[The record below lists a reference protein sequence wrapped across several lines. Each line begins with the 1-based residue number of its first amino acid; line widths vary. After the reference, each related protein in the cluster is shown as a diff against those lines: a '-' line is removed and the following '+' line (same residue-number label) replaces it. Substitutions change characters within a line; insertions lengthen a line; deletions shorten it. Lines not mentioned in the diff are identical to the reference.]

1 MQGLGPG
8 VTIVTIAP
16 KPDPGLNLADVIIGS
31 FGITAIAVLIAAVFG
46 VVLSYVLIR
55 WNRRHPP
62 EQDHL
67 PSVNPLIART
77 TDTPRVP

>member
-1 MQGLGPG
+1 VQDPG

-16 KPDPGLNLADVIIGS
+16 RPAPGLNLADVIVGS
-31 FGITAIAVLIAAVFG
+31 LSLTVIAVLFAAVFG
-46 VVLSYVLIR
+46 VVLSYILIR

-67 PSVNPLIART
+67 PSVNPLIARAT
-77 TDTPRVP
+77 ETPKLR

>member
-1 MQGLGPG
+1 MQDPG

-16 KPDPGLNLADVIIGS
+16 RPDPGLHLADVILGS
-31 FGITAIAVLIAAVFG
+31 FGITAIAVIVAAVFG
-46 VVLSYVLIR
+46 VVLSFVLIR

-62 EQDHL
+62 EEDHL

-77 TDTPRVP
+77 TQTPKRP

>member
-1 MQGLGPG
+1 VQDQHG
-8 VTIVTIAP
+8 VTIVQIAP
-16 KPDPGLNLADVIIGS
+16 KPDPSLNLAEVIVES
-31 FGITAIAVLIAAVFG
+31 FGITAIAIIVAAVFG
-46 VVLSYVLIR
+46 LVLSYVLIR

-77 TDTPRVP
+77 TEKTR